1 MSAPLTAFWRGCL
14 AGMPFIV
21 MVVPFGVLFGVIAT
35 NAGMSIVEVMAF
47 SVMVIAGS
55 AQFAAVQLMEQGA
68 PLAIVLAT
76 SLAVNLRL
84 AMYSAALTPHLGAA
98 PLWQRALMSYCL
110 VDQSYAAASV
120 EFAKRPDQSLA
131 EKTAFYFG
139 AVLPISPI
147 WYLAST
153 LGAIFGKAI
162 PPEYALDFVV
172 PVAFLAMV
180 SPMLRTAAQYAA
192 AAVSVLASL
201 ALVWMPYSTGLL
213 VAAVLAMVTGAGV
226 EAMVARRATK
236 RGNDDRG

>member
-1 MSAPLTAFWRGCL
+1 MRCPMSSPRKAFWRGCL
-14 AGMPFIV
+14 AGLPFLLMI
-21 MVVPFGVLFGVIAT
+21 VPFGVLFGVVAT
-35 NAGMSIVEVMAF
+35 DAGMSVFEVMAF

-76 SLAVNLRL
+76 SLAVNLRM

-98 PLWQRALMSYCL
+98 PLWQRALMSYFM

-120 EFAKRPDQSLA
+120 DFAKHPDQTLA

-139 AVLPISPI
+139 AIVPICPI
-147 WYLAST
+147 WYVSSGI
-153 LGAIFGKAI
+153 GAVFGKAI

-180 SPMLRTAAQYAA
+180 SPMLRTKAHYAA

-213 VAAVLAMVTGAGV
+213 VAAILAMGTGALV
-226 EAMVARRATK
+226 ESMTERKPA
-236 RGNDDRG
+236 